1 MKTRLLALA
10 VPLLLTGAAPA
21 PAAQAKPAQTSEGT
35 FKTWRDG
42 AKAVTYD
49 TAAVPAGARARV
61 TVVKTEDGVRVSLLA
76 TGLKPGRAYGAH
88 LHTSECGKDPA
99 AAGPHYQQ
107 RLDPAAGPGRPSV
120 DPAYANPANEVWLDF
135 VANANG
141 VGRARASQ
149 AWNFHE
155 SRPPW
160 SLVLHAEH
168 THTAKGEAGTAGAR
182 LACLTRDAEG

>member
-21 PAAQAKPAQTSEGT
+21 PAARTTPAQTSEGT
-35 FKTWRDG
+35 FKAWREG

-61 TVVKTEDGVRVSLLA
+61 TVVRTEDGVRVSLLT

-88 LHTSECGKDPA
+88 LHTSECGRDPA

-107 RLDPAAGPGRPSV
+107 RLDPAARPGKPSV

-141 VGRARASQ
+141 VGRVRATQ

-168 THTAKGEAGTAGAR
+168 THTEPGKAGTAGAR
-182 LACLTRDAEG
+182 LACLTRDAAD